1 MRVNFGQFVVD
12 TQAERLW
19 KNGIEVKL
27 REQPLQVLLAL
38 LRDAGEVVSRESLR
52 KQLWG
57 GSTYVDFDNGLNTA
71 ISRLREVL
79 EDDPK
84 NPVWIERVPKRGYRF
99 IGALPRS
106 AAVAAYLKGHHV
118 ISPHSPENMQKS
130 LAFFR
135 EALALDPSY
144 PLAYHGAA
152 LVSIFRKVKR
162 VLKPDGTLWL
172 VIGDCYLKKDRLLI
186 PARVAL
192 ALQADGWII
201 RDEVI
206 WHKPRTTPTPV
217 KDRTCAAHEMVY
229 CFSLGPKYY
238 YDYLGIEEPS
248 KNAGRV
254 VKYNGKQ
261 KNTGL
266 VEKAPGSVA
275 RNITI
280 RATRRKRS
288 VWSVSP
294 QASKSM
300 HTATFPIDL
309 ITPMIVAGCPI
320 GGTVLD
326 PFGGMGTTGLV
337 AQSLKRKAI
346 LIELNPSYAK
356 LSLERIQADRK

>member
-1 MRVNFGQFVVD
+1 MTVGSKQKPAKSQNRRLRVLRGNCSKWLD
-12 TQAERLW
+12 
-19 KNGIEVKL
+19 KL
-27 REQPLQVLLAL
+27 P
-38 LRDAGEVVSRESLR
+38 DASIDCCVTSPPYYNLR
-52 KQLWG
+52 KY
-57 GSTYVDFDNGLNTA
+57 TDDNADEVG
-71 ISRLREVL
+71 RE
-79 EDDPK
+79 
-84 NPVWIERVPKRGYRF
+84 G
-99 IGALPRS
+99 
-106 AAVAAYLKGHHV
+106 
-118 ISPHSPENMQKS
+118 SPE
-130 LAFFR
+130 
-135 EALALDPSY
+135 
-144 PLAYHGAA
+144 AYIKA
-152 LVSIFRKVKR
+152 LVAIFNKVKR

-238 YDYLGIEEPS
+238 YDFEGIEEPS

>member
-1 MRVNFGQFVVD
+1 MTVGPKQKAAKSKNRRLRVLRGNCSTWLD
-12 TQAERLW
+12 
-19 KNGIEVKL
+19 KL
-27 REQPLQVLLAL
+27 P
-38 LRDAGEVVSRESLR
+38 DASIDCCVTSPPYYNLR
-52 KQLWG
+52 KY
-57 GSTYVDFDNGLNTA
+57 TDDNADEVG
-71 ISRLREVL
+71 RE
-79 EDDPK
+79 
-84 NPVWIERVPKRGYRF
+84 G
-99 IGALPRS
+99 
-106 AAVAAYLKGHHV
+106 
-118 ISPHSPENMQKS
+118 SPE
-130 LAFFR
+130 
-135 EALALDPSY
+135 
-144 PLAYHGAA
+144 AYIKA

>member
-1 MRVNFGQFVVD
+1 
-12 TQAERLW
+12 
-19 KNGIEVKL
+19 
-27 REQPLQVLLAL
+27 
-38 LRDAGEVVSRESLR
+38 
-52 KQLWG
+52 
-57 GSTYVDFDNGLNTA
+57 
-71 ISRLREVL
+71 
-79 EDDPK
+79 
-84 NPVWIERVPKRGYRF
+84 
-99 IGALPRS
+99 
-106 AAVAAYLKGHHV
+106 
-118 ISPHSPENMQKS
+118 
-130 LAFFR
+130 
-135 EALALDPSY
+135 
-144 PLAYHGAA
+144 
-152 LVSIFRKVKR
+152 
-162 VLKPDGTLWL
+162 
-172 VIGDCYLKKDRLLI
+172 
-186 PARVAL
+186 
-192 ALQADGWII
+192 
-201 RDEVI
+201 
-206 WHKPRTTPTPV
+206 
-217 KDRTCAAHEMVY
+217 MVY